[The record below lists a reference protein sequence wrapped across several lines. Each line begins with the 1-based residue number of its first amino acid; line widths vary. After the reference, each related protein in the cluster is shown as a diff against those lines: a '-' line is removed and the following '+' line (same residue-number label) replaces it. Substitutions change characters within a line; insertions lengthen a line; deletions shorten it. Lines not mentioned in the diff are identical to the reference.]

1 MKNFIFLM
9 LVFVLFPFIGLIAL
23 NAILNAAGPVAGP
36 VACFVVAHIMIFG
49 VIVFIDYAQSNILD

>member
-23 NAILNAAGPVAGP
+23 NAILNAAGV
-36 VACFVVAHIMIFG
+36 VACAVSAVALIG
-49 VIVFIDYAQSNILD
+49 AVIAFIEYSQSSILD

>member
-23 NAILNAAGPVAGP
+23 NAIINAAGV
-36 VACFVVAHIMIFG
+36 VACAISAVALIG
-49 VIVFIDYAQSNILD
+49 VAIAFIEFAQANVLN

>member
-23 NAILNAAGPVAGP
+23 NAILNAAGPVACAISA
-36 VACFVVAHIMIFG
+36 VALIGA
-49 VIVFIDYAQSNILD
+49 VIAFIDYAQSNILD